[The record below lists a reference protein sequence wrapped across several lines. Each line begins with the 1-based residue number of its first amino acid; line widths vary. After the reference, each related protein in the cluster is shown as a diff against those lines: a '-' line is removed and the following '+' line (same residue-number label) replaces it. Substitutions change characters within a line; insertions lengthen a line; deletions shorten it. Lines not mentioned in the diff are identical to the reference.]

1 MNDASSDYELQARY
15 FAIHEDPSS
24 NEITAACSLELKMP
38 ALSSESL
45 PSTPSSSRC
54 LILCLDKS
62 GSMSGTYFQSL
73 KMSSIEVGEKAFSED
88 FCDVVYTIFYSGNA
102 MLSEYSSMTEM
113 RKNIQKESAGG
124 MTNFSAV
131 YEQILRVLLNR
142 KKKGLVTK

>member
-1 MNDASSDYELQARY
+1 
-15 FAIHEDPSS
+15 
-24 NEITAACSLELKMP
+24 
-38 ALSSESL
+38 
-45 PSTPSSSRC
+45 
-54 LILCLDKS
+54 
-62 GSMSGTYFQSL
+62 MSGTYFQSL